1 MANDQSIRLLIAVS
15 VVFSVTFLP
24 LLTFRFCS
32 WLTNSEEDL
41 DSETTISKWFIG
53 FFVLLC
59 ISFVLIVIVT
69 LILRV
74 KQWVLTG
81 H

>member
-24 LLTFRFCS
+24 LLTFRFYS

-41 DSETTISKWFIG
+41 DSETTINKWFIG

-69 LILRV
+69 LILIV